1 MNKKNYLN
9 IVFSLVLSII
19 LFIPFAS
26 AGPPETIPEQ
36 IGGIIE
42 DIIGILGPILKGIM
56 GEFDSEE
63 FLIAKG
69 LLLILLIVIIS
80 TILKR
85 TPIGKNNE
93 KTANIIAIIISILAV
108 RFINDNQLINGILLP
123 YGTLGVAITTILPF
137 VIFFYFV
144 HYTNMGSFARKISWA
159 FFAIIFLSL
168 WLTREGLS
176 EVSNQIYGWTMLAM
190 IIIFFFD
197 KSIHNYMGN
206 KEIKDISKKAKQR
219 RLAKLVAEFNSY
231 VNAGGA
237 YDSNIE
243 SVMKDLESEIKK
255 LRKEID

>member
-1 MNKKNYLN
+1 
-9 IVFSLVLSII
+9 
-19 LFIPFAS
+19 
-26 AGPPETIPEQ
+26 
-36 IGGIIE
+36 
-42 DIIGILGPILKGIM
+42 M

-197 KSIHNYMGN
+197 KSIHDYMGN
-206 KEIKDISKKAKQR
+206 RKIKDISKKAKQR
-219 RLAKLVAEFNSY
+219 RLAKLVTEFNSY